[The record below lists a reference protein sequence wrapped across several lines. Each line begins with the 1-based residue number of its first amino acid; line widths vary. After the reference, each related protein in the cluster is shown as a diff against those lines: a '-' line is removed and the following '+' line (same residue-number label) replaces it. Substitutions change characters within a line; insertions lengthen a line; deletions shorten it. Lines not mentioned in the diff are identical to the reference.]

1 MDVKRKVVIDAG
13 HGGDYDPGAVY
24 AGRREKDDNLRL
36 ALAVGNIL
44 ENNGVDVFYTR
55 VTDVYDSP
63 LEKARMANRS
73 DADLF
78 VSLHRN
84 AALEPGRGSGTM
96 TLVYEEEGIAE
107 DLAESINNE
116 LRKTGF
122 QDLGIFERPDL
133 IVLRR
138 TSMPAVLVEAGF
150 IDNPE
155 DNARFDLEFEAVAQA
170 IADGILNT
178 LRGQEARSYYM
189 VQTGVYRARALAEQQ
204 LADLE
209 ARGFPAYL
217 IYDDGYYKVM
227 AGAFEVM
234 DHAVQLE
241 RELRSMGFPTV
252 LVYREE
258 ER

>member
-138 TSMPAVLVEAGF
+138 TSMPAVLVE
-150 IDNPE
+150 
-155 DNARFDLEFEAVAQA
+155 
-170 IADGILNT
+170 
-178 LRGQEARSYYM
+178 RS
-189 VQTGVYRARALAEQQ
+189 
-204 LADLE
+204 
-209 ARGFPAYL
+209 
-217 IYDDGYYKVM
+217 
-227 AGAFEVM
+227 
-234 DHAVQLE
+234 
-241 RELRSMGFPTV
+241 
-252 LVYREE
+252 E
-258 ER
+258 ERV